1 MFPSSVNKFDGGGS
15 EKLGHI
21 SGDVVKL
28 EASARPPL
36 AHTVRIDGEEKELLF
51 TSWQNMSMKV
61 ELTEVKMMDAILGT
75 STSYF
80 KREADIIIGNVSPPS
95 GELRLPWPRF
105 ADTTVTRPTS
115 LPRSSLRSHV
125 SQEKMASFILS
136 VYLMSTLSGTL
147 FECLNFLVIDSVF
160 SACPADSFWLV
171 LGCWVEVISVILIMI
186 ATQLLFL
193 DSPAI
198 ADQLL
203 NCVALNFLCE
213 VDNSMVGLIQRTAIV
228 PGLGQYHA
236 RSMAVLNHFTE
247 NWEGSAEREALHA
260 AYHEDYEENKCWRA
274 KKDGGDKKMGKQKIS
289 KRGVLFSGRCMKF
302 FNYFYCVLLVLLWLT
317 TSVGTVCMSSAQ
329 LSH

>member
-80 KREADIIIGNVSPPS
+80 KREADIIIGN
-95 GELRLPWPRF
+95 
-105 ADTTVTRPTS
+105 
-115 LPRSSLRSHV
+115 
-125 SQEKMASFILS
+125 EKMASFILS